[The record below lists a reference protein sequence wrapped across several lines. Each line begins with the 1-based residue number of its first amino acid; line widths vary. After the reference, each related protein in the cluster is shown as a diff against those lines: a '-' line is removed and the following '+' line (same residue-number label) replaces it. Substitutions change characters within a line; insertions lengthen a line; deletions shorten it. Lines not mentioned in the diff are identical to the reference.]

1 MKCPRCKQK
10 ENVEVSKA
18 DGFSQDVRECTK
30 CGLVWTFN
38 GTERV
43 VISEGKMIAAQAKAF
58 TFPPVLD
65 HTRFSSC
72 EDELIAEDMK
82 VWFA

>member
-1 MKCPRCKQK
+1 MKCPRCNNK
-10 ENVEVSKA
+10 EKVGFGSAE
-18 DGFSQDVRECTK
+18 GFSQDVRECSE

-38 GTERV
+38 GKERV
-43 VISEGKMIAAQAKAF
+43 IISEGKIAAQAKAF

-72 EDELIAEDMK
+72 DDELIAEDMK